1 MVFLSR
7 MANDAR
13 ENSSEHVYQIRGV
26 TVECPSFLPE
36 TMKYCEA
43 CTSEADLIDAVS
55 KHLSDLT
62 TFFEAACDDEGWGIQ
77 HPHLLSMM
85 LRRITRL
92 MALNKLPLIYA
103 EKVARVIQRHESLLE
118 PHLLSRSVLFY
129 NVNII
134 IEKESHWINSL
145 MFAVASEFFRDQ
157 IRNLCWETFQNRLSL
172 PGATKAYF
180 PLIKEY
186 LYTGIVNELW
196 KAEFKDVHAI
206 MCQAYRWGLQ
216 GLVWQC
222 VDVLRRY
229 LEKDNVIEHL
239 LQAHRDHFPEWKHA
253 CYQFFNK
260 QEWGLRFLEKGPDQL
275 AVEFLD
281 FRNETI
287 ELFNI
292 FAPLITHIA
301 FRGDLKERL
310 LFNTIMNKCPN
321 LIGLDLSEFRDF
333 STYLTD
339 LPANVFD
346 LIPGIN
352 FEGIL
357 NEVAMSNLP
366 AYVADFLPNG
376 ILELDLSS
384 CDWLKPIY
392 LKFIFM
398 FCPQLKKLSLQGNVQ
413 LTYETWGN
421 FHRLPGL
428 LSLDL
433 SHCKQLTNEDLLT
446 IIEACKTLENIA
458 LEDCSNLTDRGFTSI
473 LDHCLLLS
481 HLNLNR
487 TATTNKTLI
496 DLSNR
501 ACELT
506 HLSIQGSE
514 EITEKGIAALARG
527 CPLLKFLDVQGC
539 QFISEKTVAKLQRA
553 RPSIRVIL

>member
-1 MVFLSR
+1 M
-7 MANDAR
+7 
-13 ENSSEHVYQIRGV
+13 
-26 TVECPSFLPE
+26 ECPSFLPE
-36 TMKYCEA
+36 TMKYCET
-43 CTSEADLIDAVS
+43 CKSEEELVDALA
-55 KHLSDLT
+55 KHMSDLT
-62 TFFEAACDDEGWGIQ
+62 TFFEAACDDEGWAIQ
-77 HPHLLSMM
+77 HPHVLRLM

-103 EKVARVIQRHESLLE
+103 EKAARAVQRHESLLE
-118 PHLLSRSVLFY
+118 TYLQFRSVLFY
-129 NVNII
+129 NVNIV
-134 IEKESHWINSL
+134 IEKESHWVNSL
-145 MFAVASEFFRDQ
+145 MLAAASPFFRNQ

-186 LYTGIVNELW
+186 LYTGIVKELW

-206 MCQAYRWGLQ
+206 MRQAYRWELE

-229 LEKDNVIEHL
+229 LDKGNVIEHL

-260 QEWGLRFLEKGPDQL
+260 QGWGLRFLEKGSDEL
-275 AVEFLD
+275 VVEFLN
-281 FRNETI
+281 FNNETI
-287 ELFNI
+287 ELFNL

-301 FRGDLKERL
+301 FRGDLKERSM
-310 LFNTIMNKCPN
+310 FNTIMNKCPN
-321 LIGLDLSEFRDF
+321 LIGLDLSQFRDF
-333 STYLTD
+333 SSYLSD
-339 LPANVFD
+339 LPSNIFD
-346 LIPGIN
+346 LIPSIN

-357 NEVAMSNLP
+357 QEIAMSNLP

-392 LKFIFM
+392 LKFILM
-398 FCPQLKKLSLQGNVQ
+398 FCPQLKKLSLAGNVQ

-421 FHRLPGL
+421 FHRLSGL

-446 IIEACKTLENIA
+446 ILQACTTLENIS
-458 LEDCSNLTDRGFTSI
+458 LEDCPHLTDRGFTSI

-481 HLNLNR
+481 HLNLSR
-487 TATTNKTLI
+487 TAVTNKTLI

-501 ACELT
+501 ANQLT

-514 EITEKGIAALARG
+514 EITESGIAALARG

-539 QFISEKTVAKLQRA
+539 RFISERTVAKLQRA